1 MSDTGYVPTGTSA
14 VTPYVCVRRC
24 SAAIDWYAEVFGA
37 VEDGSR
43 YTDPDGRVGHA
54 SIRIGGAEIM
64 LSDAY
69 PDYGAVAPEEGVA
82 TATFAV
88 QVFVPDADA
97 TVAAAERAGAQVQR
111 PVSEAFHGSRMGTV
125 LDPFGVRWMIGTH
138 VRDPGADELAAAA
151 ERFATTGAEPG
162 PVV

>member
-1 MSDTGYVPTGTSA
+1 MDTWYVPPGASA
-14 VTPYVCVRRC
+14 VTPYICPRRC
-24 SAAIDWYAEVFGA
+24 AAAIDWYVEVFGA
-37 VEDGSR
+37 VEDGPR

-69 PDYGAVAPEEGVA
+69 PDFGAVAPEEGVT
-82 TATFAV
+82 TATFAL

-111 PVSEAFHGSRMGTV
+111 PVEEAFHGSRMGT
-125 LDPFGVRWMIGTH
+125 LMDPFGVRWMVGTF
-138 VRDPGADELAAAA
+138 VREVGTDELAAAA
-151 ERFATTGAEPG
+151 DRFAKTGAEAG
-162 PVV
+162 PLD